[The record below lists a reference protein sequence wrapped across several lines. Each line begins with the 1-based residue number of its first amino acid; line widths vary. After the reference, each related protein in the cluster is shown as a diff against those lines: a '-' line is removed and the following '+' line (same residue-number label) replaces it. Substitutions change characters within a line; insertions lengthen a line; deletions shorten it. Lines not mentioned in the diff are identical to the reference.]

1 MKNNTTKYI
10 IAVTNTK
17 TGRTHMAK
25 GGEWA
30 LYATAQRHLNMMSQS
45 NRYTRQIVEVPKH
58 FYERLI
64 NIYLNEDAIT
74 RAEILKDYT
83 AQ

>member
-1 MKNNTTKYI
+1 MKNDTTKYV

-30 LYATAQRHLNMMSQS
+30 MQMTAQRHLLMMKRSEL
-45 NRYTRQIVEVPKH
+45 YTRKVVEVPKS

-64 NIYLNEDAIT
+64 NIYLNEDEAT
-74 RAEILKDYT
+74 RAIILAEYKGE
-83 AQ
+83 